1 MAGEGLKAI
10 REKAGMTQRQLGEHL
25 NVHYTSIYGWENGRT
40 RPSRNHV
47 LKLEE
52 VLGLDGELLREY
64 AYAGVTPFDELRAEV
79 EQLAEQGIRL
89 TELVMQLQAELE
101 RQGEEIDGLRK
112 R

>member
-1 MAGEGLKAI
+1 M
-10 REKAGMTQRQLGEHL
+10 
-25 NVHYTSIYGWENGRT
+25 
-40 RPSRNHV
+40 

-89 TELVMQLQAELE
+89 TELVMQLQAELA
-101 RQGEEIDGLRK
+101 RQGEQIDDLRNH
-112 R
+112 